1 MTVLVTGGAGYIGSV
16 AVEKLLEVGETVVV
30 VDNLSRGHRS
40 AVGEGATFYQ
50 ADVGDD
56 SKISEIL
63 KEHDIEACLHFAAYA
78 YVGESV
84 AKPEM
89 YYQNNVVQSL
99 RFFDNLIAHDV
110 RDVVFSS
117 TCATYGEPIEMPIKE
132 SHPQYPLNPYG
143 MTKLMNERSLKKRSD
158 RNELKYVA
166 LRYFNAAGASELHGE
181 HHDPETHLIPLV
193 LNAAEDEDRPVHV
206 FGDDYPTPDGTA
218 VRDYIHVE
226 DLADAHLLA
235 LKHLRNGGES
245 DVFNLGTGSGCS
257 VMEIIRSVE
266 RVTGKEVG
274 YRIQGR
280 RDGDPS
286 YLVADASKASEV
298 LGWNPQKSEITRI
311 ITSAWSWKK
320 ENPLGYRD

>member
-63 KEHDIEACLHFAAYA
+63 KGHDIDACLHFAAYA

-110 RDVVFSS
+110 RDIVFSS

-235 LKHLRNGGES
+235 LKHLRSGGES

-298 LGWNPQKSEITRI
+298 LGWNPIRSDIDGIVK
-311 ITSAWSWKK
+311 SAWSWKQR
-320 ENPLGYRD
+320 NVFGF